1 MPRSGIAGSY
11 GSPTFSFLSNLNSPF
26 VASLVAQMVKN
37 LPAMQETWVQSLGQ
51 EDPLEKGMAP
61 HCSILAWKIPWTL
74 LNRCLSACKC
84 RGCAYL
90 VRPEWKAWM
99 VFRFA
104 GHSPKWSKGA
114 PVSFCQIFCVFPY
127 LLENIP
133 SCPSLRLSRLVGEV
147 KEGRRNEHIGKKTQ
161 LWCVVSTIT
170 RMLQCSV
177 ERKEVSSL
185 QDKAHLFEP

>member
-114 PVSFCQIFCVFPY
+114 PVSFCQIFCLFPY

-133 SCPSLRLSRLVGEV
+133 SCPSLSNSINRKQERFASWQWPIPSTRGTTSHEPHPCDQFIKWAVKDGE
-147 KEGRRNEHIGKKTQ
+147 IWKTEYSY
-161 LWCVVSTIT
+161 L
-170 RMLQCSV
+170 R
-177 ERKEVSSL
+177 
-185 QDKAHLFEP
+185 DY